1 MSRQG
6 PVLGAQGRIKC
17 PRRTSTFMDLQALC
31 RAGKPPKG
39 AQRSRAAAVSR
50 ERGAR
55 EVAARPARLLARVG
69 GAAGVK
75 VGARAQRPPGCARSA
90 RLLGAGTA
98 ESGGQ

>member
-1 MSRQG
+1 M
-6 PVLGAQGRIKC
+6 
-17 PRRTSTFMDLQALC
+17 
-31 RAGKPPKG
+31 
-39 AQRSRAAAVSR
+39 
-50 ERGAR
+50 
-55 EVAARPARLLARVG
+55 AARPARLLARVG